1 MLYMSRK
8 GSSKEV
14 GKHNEVADLCCIG
27 YCALRKSQY
36 IRAVRPRHIIVGRF
50 NFSSSASTMTSMIR
64 RMISGS
70 KNCLLWGVAAVI
82 VVTDTLSAF
91 GVPIIRVWMSR
102 LMEICA
108 MAGAVDEFIFPL
120 LLETKSKWSF
130 YCLCRLRR
138 KIA

>member
-27 YCALRKSQY
+27 YCAFRKSQY

-50 NFSSSASTMTSMIR
+50 DFSSSASTMTSMSR

-70 KNCLLWGVAAVI
+70 KSCLLWGVAAVI
-82 VVTDTLSAF
+82 VVIDTLSAF
-91 GVPIIRVWMSR
+91 GLPIIGVWMSN
-102 LMEICA
+102 LMELCA
-108 MAGAVDEFIFPL
+108 MADAVDQFLFSL
-120 LLETKSKWSF
+120 LLKTKSRWSN
-130 YCLCRLRR
+130 YWLCGLRR